1 MVFDSAAKHE
11 GVCLKDLLET
21 EPSLHND
28 LPGIL
33 LRFKEKPFALS
44 GDVSD
49 MFCHEVRFKP
59 EDCKYHRYL
68 WCDIETNRPSNIYEI
83 NCPVFGDKSSP
94 CQVHFAVIEEEWPN
108 AAAVVRRDIF
118 VDDLYAYSGSDAESV
133 TLHRDV
139 TAVMAKG
146 GFPMRKWISSSP
158 EVLATVPEA
167 ERAVPDERLELG
179 ELPAGQALGVR
190 LDPQSDRLGLE
201 LAQID
206 RPPAQNTK
214 RGLLKRLGTLRNH
227 DDDGNGKVK
236 KQ

>member
-1 MVFDSAAKHE
+1 M
-11 GVCLKDLLET
+11 
-21 EPSLHND
+21 
-28 LPGIL
+28 
-33 LRFKEKPFALS
+33 
-44 GDVSD
+44 
-49 MFCHEVRFKP
+49 
-59 EDCKYHRYL
+59 
-68 WCDIETNRPSNIYEI
+68 
-83 NCPVFGDKSSP
+83 
-94 CQVHFAVIEEEWPN
+94 IEEEWPN

-118 VDDLYAYSGSDAESV
+118 VDELYTYSGSDAESV

-139 TAVMAKG
+139 TALMAKG

-167 ERAVPDERLELG
+167 ERAVPDKRLELG
-179 ELPAGQALGVR
+179 ELPPGQALGVR

-227 DDDGNGKVK
+227 DDDGNGNVK